1 MIAKRALGVT
11 LIAGAIVTALYWWS
25 YFNAGDVMASHE
37 RWYTAFE
44 DAFPFADGWM
54 AICMIAAGAG
64 LLLNKSWGPPFGL
77 LAGSALIFLTAMDV
91 TFNVQNGM
99 YALAATSDAM
109 KAEIAIN
116 VATALLGVWTI
127 AACWPRSAKA

>member
-44 DAFPFADGWM
+44 DAFPFATDGWRF
-54 AICMIAAGAG
+54 A
-64 LLLNKSWGPPFGL
+64 
-77 LAGSALIFLTAMDV
+77 
-91 TFNVQNGM
+91 
-99 YALAATSDAM
+99 
-109 KAEIAIN
+109 
-116 VATALLGVWTI
+116 
-127 AACWPRSAKA
+127 

>member
-1 MIAKRALGVT
+1 MIARRALGVV
-11 LIAGAIVTALYWWS
+11 LIVGAAVTALYWWS
-25 YFNAGDVMASHE
+25 YFNAGDVMVSHE

-54 AICMIAAGAG
+54 ALCMTGAG
-64 LLLNKSWGPPFGL
+64 FGLVQDRSWGPPLGL

-91 TFNVQNGM
+91 TFNVQNGL
-99 YALAATSDAM
+99 YALAAESDAM

-116 VATALLGVWTI
+116 VATALLGAWTI
-127 AACWPRSAKA
+127 AACWPRRIAG

>member
-1 MIAKRALGVT
+1 MGSAV
-11 LIAGAIVTALYWWS
+11 
-25 YFNAGDVMASHE
+25 
-37 RWYTAFE
+37 
-44 DAFPFADGWM
+44 
-54 AICMIAAGAG
+54 
-64 LLLNKSWGPPFGL
+64 GL

>member
-1 MIAKRALGVT
+1 MTANRALGAV
-11 LIAGAIVTALYWWS
+11 LIVGATVTALYWWS

-37 RWYTAFE
+37 RWYVAFE

-54 AICMIAAGAG
+54 ALCMMGAG
-64 LLLNKSWGPPFGL
+64 LGLIQNRAWGPPLGL

-91 TFNVQNGM
+91 TFNVQNEM
-99 YALAATSDAM
+99 YALAGDNDAM

-116 VATALLGVWTI
+116 IATGLLGACTI
-127 AACWPRSAKA
+127 AACWPRQRAG